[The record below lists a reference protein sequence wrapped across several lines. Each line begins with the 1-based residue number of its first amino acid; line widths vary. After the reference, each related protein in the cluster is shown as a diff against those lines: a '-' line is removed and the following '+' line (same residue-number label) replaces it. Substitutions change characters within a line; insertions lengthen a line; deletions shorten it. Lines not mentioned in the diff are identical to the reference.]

1 MKNISFIHTNKII
14 IMPSLKVT
22 RCPSDELVY
31 TNLLYVSPG
40 DYKKLV
46 PNSKSENTTF
56 FNVKEFVYT
65 IGEHHKIEPG
75 HIGIGTTQRKC
86 LKLAIDD
93 IIEITP
99 VSFNIIQN
107 NCISVMKLQ
116 VETLIKNPKVISIDC
131 SNLNDILIRA
141 LEGQFLTI
149 NQMFI
154 MDVNGSNLQFR
165 VNELEVFTLDNNN
178 ERKSNK
184 GLLVRKSGI
193 NVTSNSNVIRLLGA
207 KSSSNTS
214 FRPNFNFESMG
225 IGGLEDEFGAIFRR
239 AFAFR
244 IFPQDFVNK
253 LGIKHVK
260 GILLYGPPGTGK
272 TLMARQ
278 IGKMLNGREPKVVN
292 GPEILNKYI
301 GQSEENIRKLFE
313 DAEKEY
319 AAKGDNS
326 DLHIIIFDEI
336 DSICKSRGT
345 TGGNTGVGDTV
356 VNQLLSKIDGINSL
370 NNILLIGMTNRKD
383 MIDEALLRPG
393 RLEVQIEISLPDE
406 KGRLQILKVHMNK
419 MCTNGYLDPSVDLN
433 TLASLTKNFTG
444 AEIEGLVKSAT
455 SFAFNRCID
464 GKKLTTPDDPE
475 KIRITYSDFQYA
487 LNEVVPA
494 FGVTGGEFKEHIRN
508 GIVDYSYA
516 FRSVLDTCKNFIE
529 QLKNSERTTLI
540 SILLEGN
547 VGSGKTALAASLA
560 MNSEFPFAKIISPED
575 LVDYSE
581 AGKCSKITKIFQDA
595 YKSPLS
601 VIVLDNIER
610 LLEYVPIGPRF
621 SNNILQILLVLTKK
635 VPKDNKK
642 LLIIGTTS
650 HGGVLEDMGFGE
662 AFDVT
667 IQVPNVGNGKE
678 IQTVLQELNVFSTS
692 EIETINKS
700 DIGNIPIKKLLM
712 IVEMVKQESDIERVN
727 KFVDYVK
734 KYSM

>member
-193 NVTSNSNVIRLLGA
+193 NVISNSNVIRLLGA

-667 IQVPNVGNGKE
+667 IQVPNVGSGQE
-678 IQTVLQELNVFSTS
+678 IQTVLQELNVFSAS

-727 KFVDYVK
+727 KFIDYVK